1 MKRLQLICLVLVVSI
16 SFPPSS
22 IVQADMAPP
31 PAPGVGGLE
40 PFKYQDT
47 NVQMV
52 FERVEMEVANI
63 PQKDFNDLS
72 QGDDKVNVNAW
83 FMLHNLGK
91 VEETMQVVFPLGNF
105 NDCTSFQKQSQ
116 PPSYMSLI
124 VMPETFTAAVNGV
137 PVTISDVTT
146 DHPHKDEGCT
156 TMDWAAFNVTF
167 PVNQDVLVRISY
179 SLMNESV
186 DAIENLEYV
195 LETGSAWK
203 GPITKGYVV
212 LRFPYP
218 VEDNILKGSTPG
230 YTKLYNEIYW
240 SFDNLE
246 PTSQDNIE
254 ISFVEPRTWKQISDN
269 RQRIQKNTNDANA
282 WSLLAQNYGLV
293 AYYHGNFLRSPY
305 FAQKEKDTLVE
316 GLGANPNS
324 ASLNAAM
331 ANFQFDRCCYFN
343 ADNNGVP
350 APIMKLLDK
359 ALHLDPSEPT
369 AQELLREIQSSSQE
383 LKYTPPPTYT
393 PSSLSAASLS
403 STPEATPTFSAYMVT
418 PQALLATPVPSH

>member
-156 TMDWAAFNVTF
+156 TMEWAAFNVTF

-246 PTSQDNIE
+246 PTRITLKSRSLSHGPGSKSATIASGFRKIQMTQT
-254 ISFVEPRTWKQISDN
+254 PGRCWLRTM
-269 RQRIQKNTNDANA
+269 A
-282 WSLLAQNYGLV
+282 SLLI
-293 AYYHGNFLRSPY
+293 
-305 FAQKEKDTLVE
+305 T
-316 GLGANPNS
+316 
-324 ASLNAAM
+324 M
-331 ANFQFDRCCYFN
+331 ATFYAVLILHKKKRIHWSRDW
-343 ADNNGVP
+343 
-350 APIMKLLDK
+350 AP
-359 ALHLDPSEPT
+359 
-369 AQELLREIQSSSQE
+369 
-383 LKYTPPPTYT
+383 
-393 PSSLSAASLS
+393 
-403 STPEATPTFSAYMVT
+403 TPT
-418 PQALLATPVPSH
+418 VPL